1 MSRPTPDPFAV
12 WLPLA
17 RAHKAILTHVE
28 AALKSAGLPG
38 LDRYDILWELE
49 QAGPDGLRPF
59 ELQGRLLL
67 PQYGVSRLVD
77 RLARAGHLTRSAC
90 DGDGRGQVLVL
101 TPEGARVRAAMWAVY
116 AAAMHEAIGD
126 HLAPGEAR
134 RLAELLSKLTR
145 PSDASEPHQDTGQT
159 GQSAP

>member
-1 MSRPTPDPFAV
+1 MSKPTPDPFAV

-28 AALKSAGLPG
+28 AELKSAGLPG

-90 DGDGRGQVLVL
+90 DEDGRGQVLVL
-101 TPEGARVRAAMWAVY
+101 TPEGARVRAAMWVVY
-116 AAAMHEAIGD
+116 SAAMQQAIGA
-126 HLAPGEAR
+126 HLAKGEAR
-134 RLAELLSKLTR
+134 RLADLLSKLTR
-145 PSDASEPHQDTGQT
+145 PGDASTAHQDTGQAGPST
-159 GQSAP
+159 S

>member
-1 MSRPTPDPFAV
+1 MTRTTPDPFAV

-101 TPEGARVRAAMWAVY
+101 TPEGAEVRAAMWAVY
-116 AAAMHEAIGD
+116 SAAMQQAIGD
-126 HLAPGEAR
+126 HLAKGEAR
-134 RLAELLSKLTR
+134 RLAELLGKLIRDDDTVTPR
-145 PSDASEPHQDTGQT
+145 QDTGQP